1 MGKAKIYI
9 ILLIVMLAWGLN
21 VVALKLLVSYFSPL
35 TMTAVRIFIAGITV
49 VGILALLKK
58 LQKPTRTEVYSIMA
72 ASILGVVLHHSLLA
86 FGLAN
91 TMATKGSIILG
102 FSPLLTAILAIIF
115 GFTQMSWQRF
125 LGFVVGTFGVI
136 MAVLRGGEG
145 MTGIAIGDILV
156 FLSILAQ
163 AFSFLIISKASKTLN
178 PVVLTGYMM
187 LSGSIVLL
195 LLALMIEPAQ
205 FIYFTTVA
213 PSAIALLLASAIF
226 ATALGHVIYNYAIAK
241 IGAAETAIFGN
252 FNTLFSLLGTA
263 ILLKEPIGMNQIF
276 GCLLIIVGVLTGT
289 GAVEAFVRS
298 RKA

>member
-1 MGKAKIYI
+1 MGRAKIYLV
-9 ILLIVMLAWGLN
+9 LLIVMLAWGLN

-58 LQKPTRTEVYSIMA
+58 LQKPTRIEVYGIMS

-91 TMATKGSIILG
+91 TSAVKGSIILG
-102 FSPLLTAILAIIF
+102 FSPLLTAILAIVF
-115 GFTQMSWQRF
+115 GFTQMSWKRF
-125 LGFVVGTFGVI
+125 VGFVIGAFGVI
-136 MAVLRGGEG
+136 MAVMRGGEG
-145 MTGIAIGDILV
+145 ITGVALGDLFI

-163 AFSFLIISKASKTLN
+163 AFSFLVISKTSKTLN

-187 LSGSIVLL
+187 LSGSLVLL
-195 LLALMIEPAQ
+195 LLALMIEPSQ
-205 FIYFTTVA
+205 FIAFTTVA
-213 PSAIALLLASAIF
+213 PKAIILLLVSAIF
-226 ATALGHVIYNYAIAK
+226 ATAVGHVIYNSAIAK

-263 ILLKEPIGMNQIF
+263 TLLKEPVGVNQIV
-276 GCLLIIVGVLTGT
+276 GCLLIIVGVLIGT
-289 GAVEAFVRS
+289 GALEAFIRS